1 MNHQQIDQFDLI
13 DRYLMGKLLAEES
26 ASFEAHFVD
35 CPQCIARLQLT
46 KTFLEDLRGVAAAQS
61 WPIAPPPARGF
72 RPFLQTFLRWPF
84 ALAVAG
90 LLIAAIISAIIVVGY
105 TRRLR
110 NEADLARQ
118 LAAQW
123 EGRYEGERQ
132 AAMAAESQRREE
144 DSQQAEQRR
153 ALEARLADEAAR
165 HGQLE
170 AEGSRTMTVG
180 GNLIV
185 APLISVRG
193 SEPAE
198 TINQVIVPR
207 SASLFAIMLT
217 LDGEGE
223 YKSYR
228 GTIVDGSGR
237 AIWSGRLTPNRH
249 DTLSAWFKPERFQP
263 GNYSLTVEG
272 VKPGGGRAVIGQYP
286 FVLKKTS

>member
-46 KTFLEDLRGVAAAQS
+46 KNFLEDLRGVAAAQS
-61 WPIAPPPARGF
+61 WPMAPARGF
-72 RPFLQTFLRWPF
+72 RPFLQSFLRWPL
-84 ALAVAG
+84 ALAVAC
-90 LLIAAIISAIIVVGY
+90 LLAAAIISAIIVIGH

-110 NEADLARQ
+110 DEAGLARQ

-123 EGRYEGERQ
+123 ERRYEDERQ
-132 AAMAAESQRREE
+132 AALAAESKRREA

-165 HGQLE
+165 RDQLE
-170 AEGSRTMTVG
+170 AEGSRAMTVG

-185 APLISVRG
+185 APLTSVRG
-193 SEPAE
+193 SQPAANE
-198 TINQVIVPR
+198 TINQVTVPR
-207 SASLFAIMLT
+207 SASFFAITLT
-217 LDGEGE
+217 LDGEE
-223 YKSYR
+223 AYKSYR

-237 AIWSGRLTPNRH
+237 AIWSGSLTPDRH
-249 DTLSAWFKPERFQP
+249 DALFAWFKPEGFQP

-272 VKPGGGRAVIGQYP
+272 VKPGGGREVIGHYP
-286 FVLKKTS
+286 FALKKTS